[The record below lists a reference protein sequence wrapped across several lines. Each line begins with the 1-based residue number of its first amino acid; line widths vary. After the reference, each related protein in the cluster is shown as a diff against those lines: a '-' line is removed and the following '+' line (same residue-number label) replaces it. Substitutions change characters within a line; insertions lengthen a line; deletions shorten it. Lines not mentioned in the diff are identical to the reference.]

1 MASYIKAVNRYRPRI
16 RKRGTATKEQMAEWI
31 AERTLLTTGQAK
43 AVLSDYAEGAL
54 FFFKNR
60 QDVNLEG
67 LGKFSVDI
75 GIDGRLAINFRPNDD
90 FLKRLNAEFDKSAES
105 IEQAENVGKSR
116 DEITALWNTEFPAD
130 PITG

>member
-16 RKRGTATKEQMAEWI
+16 RKRGTATKDQMAEWI

-43 AVLSDYAEGAL
+43 AVLSDYAEAAL

-67 LGKFSVDI
+67 LGKLSVDI
-75 GIDGRLAINFRPNDD
+75 GMDGRLTINFRPNED
-90 FLKRLNAEFDKSAES
+90 FVKRLNAEFDKSAES
-105 IEQAENVGKSR
+105 IEQAENIGKSR
-116 DEITALWNTEFPAD
+116 AEIIALWNAEFPDD

>member
-1 MASYIKAVNRYRPRI
+1 MASYIKAVSRYRPRI

-67 LGKFSVDI
+67 LGKLSVDI
-75 GIDGRLAINFRPNDD
+75 GVDGRLAINFRPNDD
-90 FLKRLNAEFDKSAES
+90 FVKRLNAEFDKSAES

-116 DEITALWNTEFPAD
+116 AEIVALWNAEFPAD

>member
-105 IEQAENVGKSR
+105 IEKAENVGKSR